1 MGSSGYGCF
10 ENDDAFDWLSNE
22 FEGSYDYSAVHD
34 ALKHVADLDED
45 DYLEMP
51 EAGAALAA
59 AEVLAAAL
67 GRPSADLP
75 PDVAEWV
82 EGHPVDD
89 RAVLVPLAL
98 RAVERVGR
106 NSELN
111 DCWTSPDGATPWH
124 AVLADLRSRLQ
135 G

>member
-1 MGSSGYGCF
+1 MGASGYGCF

-67 GRPSADLP
+67 GRPSVDLP
-75 PDVAEWV
+75 PDVADWV
-82 EGHPVDD
+82 EEHPVED
-89 RAVLVPLAL
+89 RAELVPLAL
-98 RAVERVGR
+98 SAVDRVGR
-106 NSELN
+106 NSEFN
-111 DCWTSPDGATPWH
+111 DNWTSPDGESKWQ
-124 AVLADLRSRLQ
+124 AVIADLKKRLR